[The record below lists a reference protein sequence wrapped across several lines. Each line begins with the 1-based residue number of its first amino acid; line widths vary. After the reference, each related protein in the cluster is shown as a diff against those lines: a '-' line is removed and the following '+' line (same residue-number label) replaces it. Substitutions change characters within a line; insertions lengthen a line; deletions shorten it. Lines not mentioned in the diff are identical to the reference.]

1 MKAEANKILIQDHF
15 LYKYEI
21 IEIVFLLSSVVDKA
35 NFNNFLHIFKLK
47 IKYKFLH
54 IQKFSENRIESG

>member
-35 NFNNFLHIFKLK
+35 NFNNFLHI
-47 IKYKFLH
+47 
-54 IQKFSENRIESG
+54 QKFSENRIESG